1 MNAYR
6 LPHVAD
12 EPDLREVEFPFRQ
25 ILALR
30 GGLRQSRE
38 AAHLLIAAA
47 GNRAAARTTAA
58 ISVILL

>member
-25 ILALR
+25 ISHYAV
-30 GGLRQSRE
+30 GCGSRE

-47 GNRAAARTTAA
+47 GNRATTRTTAA